1 MIPDWASERREMVQ
15 RQLKARGISDPRVL
29 SAMEK
34 IPREAFVPAE
44 ARLLSCIDHPVA
56 IAHGQTISQ
65 PYMTAF
71 MVQALELKGGEKVLE
86 VGAGSGYHAAV
97 LGALAREVITLELIP
112 GLASLARHNLRRCG
126 LSGNITVITGDGSK
140 GYPGGSPY
148 DAISVAAGAPA
159 VPEALTAQLGEGGR
173 LVIPVGGRKDQD
185 LLLLTKH
192 GGRVTTRVVAH
203 CSFVPLRGE
212 QGWR

>member
-1 MIPDWASERREMVQ
+1 MIPDWASERKEMVR

-29 SAMEK
+29 AAMGE

-44 ARLLSCIDHPVA
+44 ARLLSYIDHPVA

-71 MVQALELKGGEKVLE
+71 MAQALELKGSEKVLE

-112 GLASLARHNLRRCG
+112 DLAALARRNLQRCG
-126 LSGNITVITGDGSK
+126 LSGNITVVAGDGSK
-140 GYPGGSPY
+140 GYPTGAPY

-159 VPEALTAQLGEGGR
+159 VPEALTAQLSDGGR
-173 LVIPVGGRKDQD
+173 LVIPVGGRTDQD
-185 LLLLTKH
+185 LLLLTRR
-192 GGRVTTRVVAH
+192 GAIVTTRVVAH

-212 QGWR
+212 EGWR